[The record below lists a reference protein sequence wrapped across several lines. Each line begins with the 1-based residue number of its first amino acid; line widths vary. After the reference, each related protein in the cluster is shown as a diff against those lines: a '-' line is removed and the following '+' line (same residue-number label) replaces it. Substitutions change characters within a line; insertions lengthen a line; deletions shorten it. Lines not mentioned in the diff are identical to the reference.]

1 MQALKGKSVLVTGAS
16 SGIGKASAKAF
27 AKEGMRVAVTARSTD
42 RLLELLKELGPD
54 AIMLPADLTSPAE
67 TDELI
72 HQAIAK
78 LGKLDIL
85 FANAGVYIAG
95 QVADGDPAAWD
106 KLLALNVGS
115 VFRSINRVIPHMRA
129 NGGGDILVSSS
140 ISAYQTIHFEPVY
153 SASKHALNAFL
164 YGVRRQ
170 VIHDKIRVGAIAPA
184 TVLNELWGY
193 TDADSID
200 KKVALREGLRS
211 EEVAEAAVFM
221 LSRPP
226 HVAIRD
232 LVMLP
237 QALDTQFPAIVTEIT
252 CSSTSRA
259 FVSETEAATARTAF
273 SLPSAAASPSSWEWR
288 RLLI

>member
-1 MQALKGKSVLVTGAS
+1 MQVLKGKSVLVTGAS
-16 SGIGKASAKAF
+16 SGIGRASAKAF
-27 AKEGMRVAVTARSTD
+27 AREGMKVAVSARSTD
-42 RLLELLKELGPD
+42 RLLELLKELGPE

-67 TDELI
+67 TDDLI

-78 LGKLDIL
+78 LGKLDVL
-85 FANAGVYIAG
+85 FANAGIYVAG
-95 QVADGDPAAWD
+95 QVADGDPAEWD

-170 VIHDKIRVGAIAPA
+170 VIQDRIRIGAIAPA

-193 TDADSID
+193 TDPGSID
-200 KKVALREGLRS
+200 KKVASREGLRS
-211 EEVAEAAVFM
+211 EDVAEAAVFM

-226 HVAIRD
+226 HVAVRD

-237 QALDTQFPAIVTEIT
+237 QALDI
-252 CSSTSRA
+252 
-259 FVSETEAATARTAF
+259 
-273 SLPSAAASPSSWEWR
+273 
-288 RLLI
+288 

>member
-16 SGIGKASAKAF
+16 SGIGLASARAF
-27 AKEGMRVAVTARSTD
+27 AKEGMRVAVSARSTD
-42 RLLELLKELGPD
+42 RLRELVKELGPD
-54 AIMLPADLTSPAE
+54 AIMLPADLTSAAE

-72 HQAIAK
+72 RQAIAK
-78 LGKLDIL
+78 LGRLDVL

-95 QVADGDPAAWD
+95 QVADGDPAEWD

-140 ISAYQTIHFEPVY
+140 ISAYQAIHFEPVY

-170 VIHDKIRVGAIAPA
+170 VIQDKIRVGVIAPA

-193 TDADSID
+193 TDPGSID
-200 KKVALREGLRS
+200 KKVASREGLRS
-211 EEVAEAAVFM
+211 EDVAEAAVFM

-237 QALDTQFPAIVTEIT
+237 QALDI
-252 CSSTSRA
+252 
-259 FVSETEAATARTAF
+259 
-273 SLPSAAASPSSWEWR
+273 
-288 RLLI
+288 

>member
-1 MQALKGKSVLVTGAS
+1 MMQSLKGKSVLVTGAS
-16 SGIGKASAKAF
+16 SGIGRASARAF
-27 AKEGMRVAVTARSTD
+27 AKEGMRVAVSARSTD
-42 RLLELLKELGPD
+42 RLRELVKELGPA
-54 AIMLPADLTSPAE
+54 AIMLPADLTSAAE

-72 HQAIAK
+72 RQAIAK
-78 LGKLDIL
+78 LGRLDVL

-95 QVADGDPAAWD
+95 QVADGDPAEWD

-140 ISAYQTIHFEPVY
+140 ISAYQAIHFEPVY

-170 VIHDKIRVGAIAPA
+170 VIQDKIRVGVIAPA

-193 TDADSID
+193 TDPGSID

-211 EEVAEAAVFM
+211 EDVAEAAVFM

-237 QALDTQFPAIVTEIT
+237 QALDI
-252 CSSTSRA
+252 
-259 FVSETEAATARTAF
+259 
-273 SLPSAAASPSSWEWR
+273 
-288 RLLI
+288 

>member
-16 SGIGKASAKAF
+16 SGIGRASAKAF
-27 AKEGMRVAVTARSTD
+27 AREGMKVAVSARSTD
-42 RLLELLKELGPD
+42 RLLELLKELGPE

-67 TDELI
+67 TDDLI

-78 LGKLDIL
+78 LGKLDVL

-95 QVADGDPAAWD
+95 QVADGDPAEWD

-164 YGVRRQ
+164 YGARRQ
-170 VIHDKIRVGAIAPA
+170 VIQDRIRIGAIAPA

-193 TDADSID
+193 TDPGSID
-200 KKVALREGLRS
+200 KKVASREGLRS
-211 EEVAEAAVFM
+211 EDVAEAAVFM

-237 QALDTQFPAIVTEIT
+237 QALDI
-252 CSSTSRA
+252 
-259 FVSETEAATARTAF
+259 
-273 SLPSAAASPSSWEWR
+273 
-288 RLLI
+288 

>member
-1 MQALKGKSVLVTGAS
+1 MAMLALKGKSVLVTGAS
-16 SGIGKASAKAF
+16 SGIGRASAKAF
-27 AKEGMRVAVTARSTD
+27 AREGMKVAVSARSTD
-42 RLLELLKELGPD
+42 RLLELLKELGPE
-54 AIMLPADLTSPAE
+54 AIMLPADLTSPTE
-67 TDELI
+67 TDDLI

-78 LGKLDIL
+78 LGKLDVL

-95 QVADGDPAAWD
+95 QVADGDPAEWD

-140 ISAYQTIHFEPVY
+140 ISAYQAIHFEPVY

-170 VIHDKIRVGAIAPA
+170 VIQDRIRIGAIAPA

-193 TDADSID
+193 TDPGSID
-200 KKVALREGLRS
+200 KKVASREGLRS
-211 EEVAEAAVFM
+211 EDVAEAAVFM

-237 QALDTQFPAIVTEIT
+237 QALDI
-252 CSSTSRA
+252 
-259 FVSETEAATARTAF
+259 
-273 SLPSAAASPSSWEWR
+273 
-288 RLLI
+288 

>member
-1 MQALKGKSVLVTGAS
+1 MLALKGKSVLVTGAS
-16 SGIGKASAKAF
+16 SGIGRACAKAF
-27 AKEGMRVAVTARSTD
+27 AREGMKVAVSARSTD
-42 RLLELLKELGPD
+42 RLLDLLKELGPE
-54 AIMLPADLTSPAE
+54 AIMLPADLTSPTE
-67 TDELI
+67 TDGLI

-78 LGKLDIL
+78 LGRLDVL

-95 QVADGDPAAWD
+95 QVADGDPAEWD

-170 VIHDKIRVGAIAPA
+170 VIQDKIRVGAIAPA

-193 TDADSID
+193 TDVESID
-200 KKVALREGLRS
+200 KKVAERAGLRS
-211 EEVAEAAVFM
+211 EDVAEAAVFM

-237 QALDTQFPAIVTEIT
+237 QALDI
-252 CSSTSRA
+252 
-259 FVSETEAATARTAF
+259 
-273 SLPSAAASPSSWEWR
+273 
-288 RLLI
+288 

>member
-16 SGIGKASAKAF
+16 SGIGRASARAF
-27 AKEGMRVAVTARSTD
+27 AKEGMRVAVSARSTD
-42 RLLELLKELGPD
+42 RLRELVKELGPD
-54 AIMLPADLTSPAE
+54 AIMLTADLTSAAE

-72 HQAIAK
+72 RQAIAK
-78 LGKLDIL
+78 LGRLDIL

-95 QVADGDPAAWD
+95 QVADGDPAEWD

-140 ISAYQTIHFEPVY
+140 ISAYQAIHFEPVY

-170 VIHDKIRVGAIAPA
+170 VIQDKIRVGVIAPA

-193 TDADSID
+193 TDPGSID
-200 KKVALREGLRS
+200 KKVASREGLRS
-211 EEVAEAAVFM
+211 EDVAEAAVFM

-237 QALDTQFPAIVTEIT
+237 QALDI
-252 CSSTSRA
+252 
-259 FVSETEAATARTAF
+259 
-273 SLPSAAASPSSWEWR
+273 
-288 RLLI
+288 

>member
-16 SGIGKASAKAF
+16 SGIGRASAKAF
-27 AKEGMRVAVTARSTD
+27 ANERMRVAVSARSTD
-42 RLLELLKELGPD
+42 RLRELVKELGPD
-54 AIMLPADLTSPAE
+54 AIMLPADLTSAEE

-72 HQAIAK
+72 RQAIAK
-78 LGKLDIL
+78 LGKLDVL

-95 QVADGDPAAWD
+95 QVAEGDPAEWD

-140 ISAYQTIHFEPVY
+140 ISAYQAIHFEPVY

-170 VIHDKIRVGAIAPA
+170 VIQDKIRVGAIAPA

-193 TDADSID
+193 TDPDSIA
-200 KKVALREGLRS
+200 KKVAAREGLRS
-211 EEVAEAAVFM
+211 EDVAEAAVFM

-237 QALDTQFPAIVTEIT
+237 QALDI
-252 CSSTSRA
+252 
-259 FVSETEAATARTAF
+259 
-273 SLPSAAASPSSWEWR
+273 
-288 RLLI
+288 

>member
-16 SGIGKASAKAF
+16 SGIGLASARAF
-27 AKEGMRVAVTARSTD
+27 AKEGMRVAVSARSTD
-42 RLLELLKELGPD
+42 RLRELVKEFGPD
-54 AIMLPADLTSPAE
+54 AIMLPADLTSAAE

-72 HQAIAK
+72 RQAIAK
-78 LGKLDIL
+78 LGRLDVL

-95 QVADGDPAAWD
+95 QVADGDPAEWD

-140 ISAYQTIHFEPVY
+140 ISAYQAIHFEPVY

-170 VIHDKIRVGAIAPA
+170 VIQDKIRVGVIAPA

-193 TDADSID
+193 TDPASID
-200 KKVALREGLRS
+200 KKVASREGLRS
-211 EEVAEAAVFM
+211 EDVAEAAVFM

-237 QALDTQFPAIVTEIT
+237 QALDI
-252 CSSTSRA
+252 
-259 FVSETEAATARTAF
+259 
-273 SLPSAAASPSSWEWR
+273 
-288 RLLI
+288 

>member
-16 SGIGKASAKAF
+16 SGIGRASAKAF
-27 AKEGMRVAVTARSTD
+27 AKEGMRVAVSARSTD
-42 RLLELLKELGPD
+42 RLRELLKELGPD
-54 AIMLPADLTSPAE
+54 AIMLPADLTNPAE
-67 TDELI
+67 TDDLI
-72 HQAIAK
+72 RQAIAK
-78 LGKLDIL
+78 LGKLDVL

-95 QVADGDPAAWD
+95 QVADGDPAEWD

-170 VIHDKIRVGAIAPA
+170 VIQDRIRIGAIAPA

-193 TDADSID
+193 TDPGSID
-200 KKVALREGLRS
+200 KKVASREGLRS
-211 EEVAEAAVFM
+211 DDVAEAAVFM

-237 QALDTQFPAIVTEIT
+237 QALDI
-252 CSSTSRA
+252 
-259 FVSETEAATARTAF
+259 
-273 SLPSAAASPSSWEWR
+273 
-288 RLLI
+288 

>member
-1 MQALKGKSVLVTGAS
+1 MGVLKGKSVLVTGAS
-16 SGIGKASAKAF
+16 SGIGRASAKAF
-27 AKEGMRVAVTARSTD
+27 AKEGMRVGASARSTD
-42 RLLELLKELGPD
+42 RLRELVKELGPD
-54 AIMLPADLTSPAE
+54 AIMLPADLTSAAE

-72 HQAIAK
+72 RQAIAR
-78 LGKLDIL
+78 LGRLDVL

-95 QVADGDPAAWD
+95 QVADGDPAEWD

-140 ISAYQTIHFEPVY
+140 ISAYPAIHFEPVY

-170 VIHDKIRVGAIAPA
+170 VIQDKIRIGVIAPA

-193 TDADSID
+193 TDPGSID
-200 KKVALREGLRS
+200 KKVASREGLRS
-211 EEVAEAAVFM
+211 EDVAEAAVFM

-237 QALDTQFPAIVTEIT
+237 QALDI
-252 CSSTSRA
+252 
-259 FVSETEAATARTAF
+259 
-273 SLPSAAASPSSWEWR
+273 
-288 RLLI
+288 

>member
-1 MQALKGKSVLVTGAS
+1 MMQALKGKSVLVTGAS
-16 SGIGKASAKAF
+16 SGIGRAGARAF
-27 AKEGMRVAVTARSTD
+27 AKEGMRVAVSARSTD
-42 RLLELLKELGPD
+42 RLRELVKELGPD
-54 AIMLPADLTSPAE
+54 AIMLPADLTSAAE

-72 HQAIAK
+72 RQAIAK
-78 LGKLDIL
+78 LGRLDVL

-95 QVADGDPAAWD
+95 QVADGDPAEWD

-140 ISAYQTIHFEPVY
+140 ISAYQAIHFEPVY

-170 VIHDKIRVGAIAPA
+170 VIQDKIRVGVIAPA

-193 TDADSID
+193 TDPGSID

-211 EEVAEAAVFM
+211 EDVAEAAVFM

-237 QALDTQFPAIVTEIT
+237 QALDI
-252 CSSTSRA
+252 
-259 FVSETEAATARTAF
+259 
-273 SLPSAAASPSSWEWR
+273 
-288 RLLI
+288 

>member
-1 MQALKGKSVLVTGAS
+1 MRALKGKSVLVTGAS
-16 SGIGKASAKAF
+16 SGIGRASAKAF
-27 AKEGMRVAVTARSTD
+27 AKEGMRVAISARSTD
-42 RLLELLKELGPD
+42 RLRELVKELGPD
-54 AIMLPADLTSPAE
+54 AIMLTADLTSAAE

-72 HQAIAK
+72 RQAIAK
-78 LGKLDIL
+78 LGRLDVL

-95 QVADGDPAAWD
+95 QAADGDPAEWD

-140 ISAYQTIHFEPVY
+140 ISAYQAIHFEPVY

-170 VIHDKIRVGAIAPA
+170 VIQDKIRVGVIAPA

-193 TDADSID
+193 TDPASID
-200 KKVALREGLRS
+200 KKVASREGLRS
-211 EEVAEAAVFM
+211 EDVAEAAVFM

-237 QALDTQFPAIVTEIT
+237 QALDI
-252 CSSTSRA
+252 
-259 FVSETEAATARTAF
+259 
-273 SLPSAAASPSSWEWR
+273 
-288 RLLI
+288 

>member
-1 MQALKGKSVLVTGAS
+1 MRALKGKSVLVTGAS
-16 SGIGKASAKAF
+16 SGIGRASAKAF
-27 AKEGMRVAVTARSTD
+27 AKEGMRVAVSARSTD
-42 RLLELLKELGPD
+42 RLRELVKELGPD
-54 AIMLPADLTSPAE
+54 AIMLPADLTSASE

-72 HQAIAK
+72 RQAIAK
-78 LGKLDIL
+78 LGRLDVL

-95 QVADGDPAAWD
+95 QVADGDPAEWD

-140 ISAYQTIHFEPVY
+140 ISAYQAIHFEPVY

-170 VIHDKIRVGAIAPA
+170 VIQDKIRIGVIAPA

-193 TDADSID
+193 TDPASID
-200 KKVALREGLRS
+200 KKVASREGLRS
-211 EEVAEAAVFM
+211 EDVAEAAVFM

-237 QALDTQFPAIVTEIT
+237 QALDI
-252 CSSTSRA
+252 
-259 FVSETEAATARTAF
+259 
-273 SLPSAAASPSSWEWR
+273 
-288 RLLI
+288 

>member
-1 MQALKGKSVLVTGAS
+1 MQALRGKSVLVTGAS
-16 SGIGKASAKAF
+16 SGIGRASAKAF
-27 AKEGMRVAVTARSTD
+27 DREGMRVAVSARSTD
-42 RLLELLKELGPD
+42 RLLELLKELGPE

-67 TDELI
+67 TDDLI

-78 LGKLDIL
+78 LGKLDVL

-95 QVADGDPAAWD
+95 QVADGDPAEWD

-170 VIHDKIRVGAIAPA
+170 VIQDRIRIGAIAPA

-193 TDADSID
+193 TDAGSID
-200 KKVALREGLRS
+200 KKVASREGLRS
-211 EEVAEAAVFM
+211 EDVAEAAVFM

-237 QALDTQFPAIVTEIT
+237 QALDI
-252 CSSTSRA
+252 
-259 FVSETEAATARTAF
+259 
-273 SLPSAAASPSSWEWR
+273 
-288 RLLI
+288 

>member
-1 MQALKGKSVLVTGAS
+1 MRALKGKSVLVTGAS
-16 SGIGKASAKAF
+16 SGIGRASAKAF
-27 AKEGMRVAVTARSTD
+27 AKEGMRVAVSARSTD
-42 RLLELLKELGPD
+42 RLRELVKELGPD
-54 AIMLPADLTSPAE
+54 AIMLSADLTSASE

-72 HQAIAK
+72 RQAIAK
-78 LGKLDIL
+78 LGRLDVL

-95 QVADGDPAAWD
+95 QVADGDPAEWD

-140 ISAYQTIHFEPVY
+140 ISAYQAIHFEPVY

-170 VIHDKIRVGAIAPA
+170 VIQDKIRIGVIAPA

-193 TDADSID
+193 ADPASID
-200 KKVALREGLRS
+200 KKVASREGLRS
-211 EEVAEAAVFM
+211 EDVAEAAVFM

-237 QALDTQFPAIVTEIT
+237 QALDI
-252 CSSTSRA
+252 
-259 FVSETEAATARTAF
+259 
-273 SLPSAAASPSSWEWR
+273 
-288 RLLI
+288 

>member
-1 MQALKGKSVLVTGAS
+1 MQALKGKSVLITGAS
-16 SGIGKASAKAF
+16 SGIGRASARAF
-27 AKEGMRVAVTARSTD
+27 AKEGMRVAVSARSTD
-42 RLLELLKELGPD
+42 RLRELVTELGPD
-54 AIMLPADLTSPAE
+54 AIMLPADLTSAAE

-72 HQAIAK
+72 RQAIAK
-78 LGKLDIL
+78 LVQLDVL

-95 QVADGDPAAWD
+95 QVAEGDPAEWD

-140 ISAYQTIHFEPVY
+140 ISAYQAIHFEPVY

-170 VIHDKIRVGAIAPA
+170 VIQDKIRIGVIAPA

-193 TDADSID
+193 TDPGSID
-200 KKVALREGLRS
+200 KKVASREGLRS
-211 EEVAEAAVFM
+211 EDVAEAAVFM

-237 QALDTQFPAIVTEIT
+237 QALDI
-252 CSSTSRA
+252 
-259 FVSETEAATARTAF
+259 
-273 SLPSAAASPSSWEWR
+273 
-288 RLLI
+288 

>member
-16 SGIGKASAKAF
+16 SGIGRASAKAF
-27 AKEGMRVAVTARSTD
+27 AKEGMRVAVSARSTD

-115 VFRSINRVIPHMRA
+115 VFRSINRVIPHMQA

-193 TDADSID
+193 SDADSID

-211 EEVAEAAVFM
+211 EDVAEAAVFM

-237 QALDTQFPAIVTEIT
+237 QALDI
-252 CSSTSRA
+252 
-259 FVSETEAATARTAF
+259 
-273 SLPSAAASPSSWEWR
+273 
-288 RLLI
+288 

>member
-27 AKEGMRVAVTARSTD
+27 AKEGMRVAVSARSTD

-170 VIHDKIRVGAIAPA
+170 VIRDKIRVGAIAPA

-193 TDADSID
+193 IDADGID

-211 EEVAEAAVFM
+211 EDVAEAAVFM

-237 QALDTQFPAIVTEIT
+237 QALDI
-252 CSSTSRA
+252 
-259 FVSETEAATARTAF
+259 
-273 SLPSAAASPSSWEWR
+273 
-288 RLLI
+288 

>member
-1 MQALKGKSVLVTGAS
+1 MMQALKGKSVLVTGAS
-16 SGIGKASAKAF
+16 SGIGRASARAF
-27 AKEGMRVAVTARSTD
+27 AKEGMRVAVSARSTD
-42 RLLELLKELGPD
+42 RLRELVKELGPD
-54 AIMLPADLTSPAE
+54 AILLPADLTSAAE

-72 HQAIAK
+72 RQAIAK
-78 LGKLDIL
+78 LGRLDVL

-95 QVADGDPAAWD
+95 QVADGDPAEWD

-140 ISAYQTIHFEPVY
+140 ISAYQAIHFEPVY

-170 VIHDKIRVGAIAPA
+170 VIQDKIRVGVIAPA

-193 TDADSID
+193 TDPGSID

-211 EEVAEAAVFM
+211 EDVAEAAVFM

-237 QALDTQFPAIVTEIT
+237 QALDI
-252 CSSTSRA
+252 
-259 FVSETEAATARTAF
+259 
-273 SLPSAAASPSSWEWR
+273 
-288 RLLI
+288 

>member
-1 MQALKGKSVLVTGAS
+1 MRALKGKSVLVTGAS
-16 SGIGKASAKAF
+16 SGIGRASARAF
-27 AKEGMRVAVTARSTD
+27 AKEGMRVAVSARSTD
-42 RLLELLKELGPD
+42 RLRELVKELGPD
-54 AIMLPADLTSPAE
+54 AIMLTADLTSAAE

-72 HQAIAK
+72 RQAIAK
-78 LGKLDIL
+78 LGRLDVL

-95 QVADGDPAAWD
+95 QAADGDPAEWD

-140 ISAYQTIHFEPVY
+140 ISAYQAIHFEPVY

-170 VIHDKIRVGAIAPA
+170 VIQDKIRVGVIAPA

-193 TDADSID
+193 TDPASID
-200 KKVALREGLRS
+200 KKVASREGLRS
-211 EEVAEAAVFM
+211 EDVAEAAVFM

-237 QALDTQFPAIVTEIT
+237 QALDI
-252 CSSTSRA
+252 
-259 FVSETEAATARTAF
+259 
-273 SLPSAAASPSSWEWR
+273 
-288 RLLI
+288 

>member
-16 SGIGKASAKAF
+16 SGIGRASAKAF
-27 AKEGMRVAVTARSTD
+27 AKEGMRVAVSARSTD
-42 RLLELLKELGPD
+42 RLRELLKELGPE
-54 AIMLPADLTSPAE
+54 AIMLPADLTNPAE
-67 TDELI
+67 TDGLI
-72 HQAIAK
+72 HEAIAK
-78 LGKLDIL
+78 LGRLDIL

-95 QVADGDPAAWD
+95 QVADGDPAEWD

-170 VIHDKIRVGAIAPA
+170 VIQDRIRIGAIAPA

-193 TDADSID
+193 TDPGSID
-200 KKVALREGLRS
+200 KKVASREGLRS
-211 EEVAEAAVFM
+211 EDVAEAAVFM

-237 QALDTQFPAIVTEIT
+237 QALDI
-252 CSSTSRA
+252 
-259 FVSETEAATARTAF
+259 
-273 SLPSAAASPSSWEWR
+273 
-288 RLLI
+288 

>member
-1 MQALKGKSVLVTGAS
+1 MQALRGKSVLVTGAS
-16 SGIGKASAKAF
+16 SGIGRASARAF
-27 AKEGMRVAVTARSTD
+27 AKEGMRVAVSARSTD
-42 RLLELLKELGPD
+42 RLRELLKELGPD
-54 AIMLPADLTSPAE
+54 AIMLPADLTSAAE

-72 HQAIAK
+72 RQAIAK
-78 LGKLDIL
+78 LVQLDVL

-95 QVADGDPAAWD
+95 QVAEGDPAEWD

-140 ISAYQTIHFEPVY
+140 ISAYQAIHFEPVY

-170 VIHDKIRVGAIAPA
+170 VIQDKIRIGVIAPA

-193 TDADSID
+193 TDPGRID
-200 KKVALREGLRS
+200 MKVASREGLRS
-211 EEVAEAAVFM
+211 EDVAEAAVFM

-237 QALDTQFPAIVTEIT
+237 QALDI
-252 CSSTSRA
+252 
-259 FVSETEAATARTAF
+259 
-273 SLPSAAASPSSWEWR
+273 
-288 RLLI
+288 

>member
-1 MQALKGKSVLVTGAS
+1 MMQALKGKSVLVTGAS
-16 SGIGKASAKAF
+16 SGIGRASARAF
-27 AKEGMRVAVTARSTD
+27 AKEGMRVAVSARSTD
-42 RLLELLKELGPD
+42 RLRELVKELGPD
-54 AIMLPADLTSPAE
+54 AIMLPADLTSAAE
-67 TDELI
+67 TDQLI
-72 HQAIAK
+72 RQAIAK
-78 LGKLDIL
+78 LGRLDVL

-95 QVADGDPAAWD
+95 QVADGDPAEWD

-140 ISAYQTIHFEPVY
+140 ISAYQAIHFEPVY

-170 VIHDKIRVGAIAPA
+170 VIQDKIRVGVIAPA

-193 TDADSID
+193 TDPGSID
-200 KKVALREGLRS
+200 KKVASREGLRS
-211 EEVAEAAVFM
+211 EDVAEAAVFM

-237 QALDTQFPAIVTEIT
+237 QALDI
-252 CSSTSRA
+252 
-259 FVSETEAATARTAF
+259 
-273 SLPSAAASPSSWEWR
+273 
-288 RLLI
+288 

>member
-16 SGIGKASAKAF
+16 SGIGRASAKAF
-27 AKEGMRVAVTARSTD
+27 AREGMKVAVSARSTD
-42 RLLELLKELGPD
+42 RLLELLKELGPE

-67 TDELI
+67 TDDLI

-78 LGKLDIL
+78 LGKLDVL
-85 FANAGVYIAG
+85 FANAGIYVAG
-95 QVADGDPAAWD
+95 QVADGDPAEWD

-170 VIHDKIRVGAIAPA
+170 VIQDRIRIGAIAPA

-193 TDADSID
+193 TDPGSID
-200 KKVALREGLRS
+200 KKVASREGLRS
-211 EEVAEAAVFM
+211 EDVAEAAVFM

-226 HVAIRD
+226 HVAVRD

-237 QALDTQFPAIVTEIT
+237 QALDI
-252 CSSTSRA
+252 
-259 FVSETEAATARTAF
+259 
-273 SLPSAAASPSSWEWR
+273 
-288 RLLI
+288 

>member
-1 MQALKGKSVLVTGAS
+1 MGVLKGKSVLVTGAS
-16 SGIGKASAKAF
+16 SGIGRASAKAF
-27 AKEGMRVAVTARSTD
+27 AKEGMRVAASARSTD
-42 RLLELLKELGPD
+42 RLRELVKELGPD
-54 AIMLPADLTSPAE
+54 AIMLPADLTSAAE

-72 HQAIAK
+72 RQAIAR
-78 LGKLDIL
+78 LGRLDVL

-95 QVADGDPAAWD
+95 QVADGDPAEWD

-140 ISAYQTIHFEPVY
+140 ISAYQAIHFEPVY

-170 VIHDKIRVGAIAPA
+170 VIQDKIRIGVIAPA

-193 TDADSID
+193 TDPGSID
-200 KKVALREGLRS
+200 KKVASREGLRS
-211 EEVAEAAVFM
+211 EDVAEAAVFM

-237 QALDTQFPAIVTEIT
+237 QALDI
-252 CSSTSRA
+252 
-259 FVSETEAATARTAF
+259 
-273 SLPSAAASPSSWEWR
+273 
-288 RLLI
+288 

>member
-16 SGIGKASAKAF
+16 SGIGRASAKAF
-27 AKEGMRVAVTARSTD
+27 AKEGMRVAVSARSTD
-42 RLLELLKELGPD
+42 RLRELVKELGPD
-54 AIMLPADLTSPAE
+54 AIMLSADLTSASE

-72 HQAIAK
+72 RQAIAK
-78 LGKLDIL
+78 LGRLDVL

-95 QVADGDPAAWD
+95 QVADGDPAEWD

-140 ISAYQTIHFEPVY
+140 ISAYQAIHFEPVY

-170 VIHDKIRVGAIAPA
+170 VIQDKIRIGAIAPA

-193 TDADSID
+193 TDPASID
-200 KKVALREGLRS
+200 KKVASREGLRS
-211 EEVAEAAVFM
+211 EDVAEAAVFM

-237 QALDTQFPAIVTEIT
+237 QALDI
-252 CSSTSRA
+252 
-259 FVSETEAATARTAF
+259 
-273 SLPSAAASPSSWEWR
+273 
-288 RLLI
+288 

>member
-16 SGIGKASAKAF
+16 SGIGLASARAF
-27 AKEGMRVAVTARSTD
+27 AKEGMRVAVSARSTD
-42 RLLELLKELGPD
+42 RLRELVKELGPD
-54 AIMLPADLTSPAE
+54 AIMLPADLTSAAE
-67 TDELI
+67 TDQLI
-72 HQAIAK
+72 RQAIAK
-78 LGKLDIL
+78 LGRLDVL

-95 QVADGDPAAWD
+95 QVADGDPAERD

-140 ISAYQTIHFEPVY
+140 ISAYQAIHFEPVY

-170 VIHDKIRVGAIAPA
+170 VIQDKIRVGVIAPA

-193 TDADSID
+193 TDPGSID

-211 EEVAEAAVFM
+211 EDVAEAAVFM

-237 QALDTQFPAIVTEIT
+237 QALDI
-252 CSSTSRA
+252 
-259 FVSETEAATARTAF
+259 
-273 SLPSAAASPSSWEWR
+273 
-288 RLLI
+288 

>member
-16 SGIGKASAKAF
+16 SGIGRASAKAF
-27 AKEGMRVAVTARSTD
+27 AKEGMRVAVSARSTD
-42 RLLELLKELGPD
+42 RLRELLKELGPE
-54 AIMLPADLTSPAE
+54 AIMLPADLTNPAE
-67 TDELI
+67 TDDLI
-72 HQAIAK
+72 RQAIAK
-78 LGKLDIL
+78 LGKLDVL

-95 QVADGDPAAWD
+95 QVADGDPAEWD

-170 VIHDKIRVGAIAPA
+170 VIQDRIRIGAIAPA

-193 TDADSID
+193 TDPGSID
-200 KKVALREGLRS
+200 KKVASREGLRS
-211 EEVAEAAVFM
+211 DDVAEAAVFM

-237 QALDTQFPAIVTEIT
+237 QALDI
-252 CSSTSRA
+252 
-259 FVSETEAATARTAF
+259 
-273 SLPSAAASPSSWEWR
+273 
-288 RLLI
+288 

>member
-1 MQALKGKSVLVTGAS
+1 MRALKGKSVLVTGAS
-16 SGIGKASAKAF
+16 SGIGRASARAF
-27 AKEGMRVAVTARSTD
+27 AKEGMRVAVSARSTD
-42 RLLELLKELGPD
+42 RLRELVKELGPD
-54 AIMLPADLTSPAE
+54 AIMLSADLTSASE

-72 HQAIAK
+72 RQAIAK
-78 LGKLDIL
+78 LGRLDVL

-95 QVADGDPAAWD
+95 QAADGDPAEWD

-140 ISAYQTIHFEPVY
+140 ISAYQAIHFEPVY

-170 VIHDKIRVGAIAPA
+170 VIQDKIRVGVIAPA

-193 TDADSID
+193 TDPASID
-200 KKVALREGLRS
+200 KKVASREGLRS
-211 EEVAEAAVFM
+211 EDVAEAAVFM

-237 QALDTQFPAIVTEIT
+237 QALDI
-252 CSSTSRA
+252 
-259 FVSETEAATARTAF
+259 
-273 SLPSAAASPSSWEWR
+273 
-288 RLLI
+288 

>member
-16 SGIGKASAKAF
+16 SGIGRASVRAF
-27 AKEGMRVAVTARSTD
+27 AKEGMRVAVSARSTD
-42 RLLELLKELGPD
+42 RLRELVKELGPD
-54 AIMLPADLTSPAE
+54 AIMLSADLTSASE

-72 HQAIAK
+72 RQAIAK
-78 LGKLDIL
+78 LGRLDVL

-95 QVADGDPAAWD
+95 QVADGDPAEWD

-140 ISAYQTIHFEPVY
+140 ISAYQAIHFEPVY

-170 VIHDKIRVGAIAPA
+170 VIQDKIRVGVIAPA

-193 TDADSID
+193 TDPGSID
-200 KKVALREGLRS
+200 KKVASREGLRS
-211 EEVAEAAVFM
+211 EDVAEAAVFM

-226 HVAIRD
+226 
-232 LVMLP
+232 MS
-237 QALDTQFPAIVTEIT
+237 QFVT
-252 CSSTSRA
+252 
-259 FVSETEAATARTAF
+259 
-273 SLPSAAASPSSWEWR
+273 W
-288 RLLI
+288 

>member
-1 MQALKGKSVLVTGAS
+1 MQALNGKSVLVTGAS
-16 SGIGKASAKAF
+16 SGIGRASARAF
-27 AKEGMRVAVTARSTD
+27 AKEGMRVAVSARSTD
-42 RLLELLKELGPD
+42 RLRELVKELGPD
-54 AIMLPADLTSPAE
+54 AIMLPADLTSAAE

-72 HQAIAK
+72 RQAIAK
-78 LGKLDIL
+78 LGRLDVL

-95 QVADGDPAAWD
+95 QVADGDPAEWD

-140 ISAYQTIHFEPVY
+140 ISAYQAIHFEPVY

-170 VIHDKIRVGAIAPA
+170 VIQDKIRVGVIAPA

-193 TDADSID
+193 TDPGSID
-200 KKVALREGLRS
+200 KKVASREGLRS
-211 EEVAEAAVFM
+211 EDVAEAAVFM

-237 QALDTQFPAIVTEIT
+237 QALDI
-252 CSSTSRA
+252 
-259 FVSETEAATARTAF
+259 
-273 SLPSAAASPSSWEWR
+273 
-288 RLLI
+288 

>member
-16 SGIGKASAKAF
+16 SGIGRASAKAF
-27 AKEGMRVAVTARSTD
+27 AKEGMRVAVSARSTD

-170 VIHDKIRVGAIAPA
+170 VIRDKIRVGAIAPA

-211 EEVAEAAVFM
+211 EDVAEAAVFM

-237 QALDTQFPAIVTEIT
+237 QALDI
-252 CSSTSRA
+252 
-259 FVSETEAATARTAF
+259 
-273 SLPSAAASPSSWEWR
+273 
-288 RLLI
+288 